1 MGKILS
7 MGESSYGKV
16 NAGAAKVGA
25 AAKGIGG
32 DIVIALL
39 GSDVAGPADAA
50 AKLDGVSKVL
60 KVERAENAHIL
71 AATFAPQI
79 AELAK
84 DYSHVLFAGTAFGK
98 DIAPRVAAKLDVQ
111 QIGRAHV

>member
-1 MGKILS
+1 MSKILII
-7 MGESSYGKV
+7 GEIADGKL
-16 NAGAAKVGA
+16 NSGAAKVVA

-84 DYSHVLFAGTAFGK
+84 DYRSEER
-98 DIAPRVAAKLDVQ
+98 RVGNECVSTCRFRWSQ
-111 QIGRAHV
+111 

>member
-1 MGKILS
+1 MSKILII
-7 MGESSYGKV
+7 GEIADGKL
-16 NAGAAKVGA
+16 NSGAAKVVA

-60 KVERAENAHIL
+60 KVERAENANIL

-84 DYSHVLFAGTAFGK
+84 DYSRSEER
-98 DIAPRVAAKLDVQ
+98 RVGQECVSTCRSRWGL
-111 QIGRAHV
+111 